1 MRISYRVV
9 REKIHTVQNGS
20 FDTYGLEAYDWEKPD
35 HVLVR
40 VSDVSLKQEAVADL
54 ARACTRGSL
63 SLIHM
68 RDVIEDRLASV

>member
-1 MRISYRVV
+1 MRVSYRVV
-9 REKIHTVQNGS
+9 REKIHTIQNGW

-40 VSDVSLKQEAVADL
+40 VSDVSLKAETVTSL
-54 ARACTRGSL
+54 AKACTEGNL

-68 RDVIEDRLASV
+68 RDVIEDQLESV